1 MFRNKK
7 FYFLLIF
14 ALYYTKL
21 KLTHLM
27 SNNPVLMK
35 QYVQNIFLKLQIFF
49 NRYSIPHTINNVFEH
64 NRLFSREGLVSCLED
79 SVDEIPNHLTTSTSI
94 DLGTSEFY
102 NSSTIDTTHNEN
114 PNPSI
119 SIEQI
124 CSMIDEELEIINEH
138 DLNNRLESRGS
149 FLTISRQMNML
160 GFPTLP
166 RSQPCAYQSTN
177 QNLWNVK
184 SILPHTTGSALS
196 INSAATPRKKKM
208 IKIIKSKKKRV
219 QTAY

>member
-49 NRYSIPHTINNVFEH
+49 NRYSIPHTTNNVFEH

-79 SVDEIPNHLTTSTSI
+79 SVDEIPNHSTTSTSI

-102 NSSTIDTTHNEN
+102 NSSTIDTTHNE
-114 PNPSI
+114 NPSI

-196 INSAATPRKKKM
+196 INSAATPKKKKM